1 MGNPILVGWGSN
13 LSPISPDSDRKG
25 VMSRIL
31 VVLGTRPEAIKLA
44 PVIHALREHARDDDE
59 VVVCSTGQHREMLA
73 QTLGAFGIT
82 PDLDLDVMEP
92 GQCPSDVVGK
102 LMIELGKV
110 YKQTSPDWVVVQGD
124 TATVA
129 AGALSAFMHRI
140 KVAHVEAGLRTHDKS
155 KPFPEEINRRVA
167 GVVADM
173 HFAATEQASDHL
185 LREGNAPD
193 SIMVTGNTVVDALR
207 WMSDKMRQNTDS
219 SVNGHAD
226 NARLVLVTAHRRE
239 SHGEPIREVCRALK
253 DIAEQHHDIR
263 IVYPVHMN
271 PNISGPVREILEG
284 VERITLCDPLDYPS
298 FMERMSNA
306 YMIITDSGGIQ
317 EEASVIGVPT
327 LLLRES
333 TERPEAVQAGVVLP
347 VGTDHDLIVKS
358 AAALLTDPEVHAR
371 MAKPVSVFG
380 DGQASQRIAYELLG
394 LGRFD
399 DITQQRSVNSSFDRV
414 GSGH

>member
-1 MGNPILVGWGSN
+1 MP
-13 LSPISPDSDRKG
+13 
-25 VMSRIL
+25 RIL

-44 PVIHALREHARDDDE
+44 PVIHALREHARDEDQ
-59 VVVCSTGQHREMLA
+59 VIVCSSGQHREMLS
-73 QTLGAFGIT
+73 QTLGAFGIS
-82 PDLDLDVMEP
+82 PDMDLEVMEP

-110 YKQTSPDWVVVQGD
+110 YQQTNPDWVVVQGD

-173 HFAATEQASDHL
+173 HFAATEQARDHL
-185 LREGNAPD
+185 LREGNTPD

-207 WMSDKMRQNTDS
+207 WMSDKMKQSTDPG
-219 SVNGHAD
+219 VNGHAD
-226 NARLVLVTAHRRE
+226 NTRLVLVTAHRRE

-253 DIAEQHHDIR
+253 QIAEQHQDIR

-271 PNISGPVREILEG
+271 PNICGPVREILDG
-284 VERITLCDPLDYPS
+284 VDRITLCDPLEYPE
-298 FMERMSNA
+298 FMRLMSNA

-347 VGTDHDLIVKS
+347 VGTDRDLIVKS
-358 AAALLTDPEVHAR
+358 AAALLTDPAAHAK

-380 DGQASQRIAYELLG
+380 DGLASQRIAHELLG
-394 LGRFD
+394 LGDFYGVSNRELEATSTLD
-399 DITQQRSVNSSFDRV
+399 QV
-414 GSGH
+414 GLGN